1 MDTIRVSAEPTCMK
15 NVAESIVAIDR
26 ILDTGNPTIIRLL
39 KGMFG
44 LAELQ
49 DDADF
54 ASILSVSSYND
65 CSYD

>member
-1 MDTIRVSAEPTCMK
+1 MK